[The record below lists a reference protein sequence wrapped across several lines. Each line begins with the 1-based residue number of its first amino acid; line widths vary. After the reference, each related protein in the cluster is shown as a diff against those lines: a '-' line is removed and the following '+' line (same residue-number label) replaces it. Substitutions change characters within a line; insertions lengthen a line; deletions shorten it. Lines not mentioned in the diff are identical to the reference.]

1 MDGNLAMANKFTETP
16 EGRADEFVKKT
27 KKIPIIAGMEFQ
39 YPGIYSMK
47 LYEVGYK
54 IVEFLYTHEGRLIY
68 EYEKKRV
75 FYSNARAKKESLK

>member
-1 MDGNLAMANKFTETP
+1 
-16 EGRADEFVKKT
+16 
-27 KKIPIIAGMEFQ
+27 MEFQ

-75 FYSNARAKKESLK
+75 FYSSERAKK